1 MVYVN
6 TRVKISV
13 RDDEVLRDQQQQET
27 YTKPR
32 PKGLKKGS
40 PGKILV
46 GSEATEE
53 RFQDRTQG
61 HRARNPC
68 KENSKV
74 RNGASGW
81 G

>member
-27 YTKPR
+27 YAKSR

-40 PGKILV
+40 PGKIQ

-61 HRARNPC
+61 RRARNPC
-68 KENSKV
+68 KENNKV
-74 RNGASGW
+74 RDGASGW

>member
-1 MVYVN
+1 MVYGN
-6 TRVKISV
+6 IRVKVSV

-32 PKGLKKGS
+32 PKGLKEGS
-40 PGKILV
+40 PGKILM
-46 GSEATEE
+46 GSGDTKE

-68 KENSKV
+68 TENKV
-74 RNGASGW
+74 RDGASGW